1 MPHVLVIYYSRRGA
15 LREMANHIARG
26 VEHAGVTARV
36 RTVPEV
42 SPVSEA
48 TAPAIPTDGAPYATL
63 DDLPTALDSRSAARR
78 DSAIWRHRSSTSS
91 TVRHR
96 SGCRARSSASR

>member
-1 MPHVLVIYYSRRGA
+1 MGTAPTCDYNAAVPSRVHPMPHLLVIYYSRRGA

-26 VEHAGVTARV
+26 VERTGVTARV

-48 TAPAIPTDGAPYATL
+48 TAPAIPADGAPYATL
-63 DDLPTALDSRSAARR
+63 DDFTDCIGLALGSPTRFGNMA
-78 DSAIWRHRSSTSS
+78 
-91 TVRHR
+91 
-96 SGCRARSSASR
+96 